1 MSTNSFA
8 DELRAR
14 ADEEI
19 GLLFSLRPD
28 LLTPVPPDISALA
41 VRANSTPSLMRATEN
56 LNKFQ
61 SDVLLAAAALPQP
74 FKRSELI
81 SITNSKAS
89 SQLDFLVDYALV
101 YKEGDKYRISN
112 NLLNLLGDSPAGL
125 GPITGLK
132 INEKIFKEIP
142 KDAQVVLEK
151 LTWGP
156 ARGSV
161 SNIKSPGKAIGWLL
175 ENKILVPIDSQTV
188 ALPREIGIYLR
199 GKKVF
204 KELQEAQPKLIG
216 STRKQK
222 DVDRAAI
229 ANISDFL
236 RWTEELAHN
245 WSDEPPIALR
255 SGGLGI
261 RDLKRTAEHLGID
274 ENCTAFVAELL
285 YLAGLVVIDTDDS
298 ILPTSTFD
306 AWITRSHEERWHNL
320 VSLWFETSRVPGL
333 VGKADQKNIAP
344 LGPELDRAGISTL
357 RKRTIKTLAENVE
370 ISPSIESIEEV
381 IKWNA
386 PARFNSDFV
395 NWILREAEWL
405 GVTGQGA
412 ISTFG
417 IALLS
422 DADELGVENA
432 LPKPVDHI
440 LIQADNS
447 AIAPGPLTVEIANE
461 LGTIADIESRGGAT
475 VYRFSET
482 SIRRGLDHGKT
493 GDHIKDFLKKTSKT
507 PVPQPLEYLINDVS
521 KRHGRL
527 RIGGALTYLR
537 CEDEGLITQ
546 ILHDKKNDSLQLRK
560 LAPQVLI
567 SEVPIAEVLIALR
580 EAGYLP
586 AAENASGILVSAPAI
601 RRSKSR
607 PKPPRIL
614 AESGTPNEVV
624 IQSAVR
630 AIRVGEKATSHK
642 SREIPRTTPNE
653 TLEILNQFIEEEAS
667 LTIGYAD
674 TNGGVSNR
682 LIDPLSI
689 SLGTLNARDHASG
702 QIVPFKISR
711 ITGVSLA
718 K

>member
-1 MSTNSFA
+1 MSTTSFA

-14 ADEEI
+14 TDQQIA
-19 GLLFSLRPD
+19 LLFSLRPD

-61 SDVLLAAAALPQP
+61 SDILLAAATLAQP
-74 FKRSELI
+74 FSRSELI
-81 SITNSKAS
+81 SITSTKAS
-89 SQLDFLVDYALV
+89 DELDNLIDQALI
-101 YKEGDKYRISN
+101 YQEDNKYRIPS

-125 GPITGLK
+125 GPITGIK
-132 INEKIFKEIP
+132 FNEKLLKEIP
-142 KDAQVVLEK
+142 KDSLAVLEK

-156 ARGSV
+156 PRGSI

-175 ENKILVPIDSQTV
+175 ENKIVVAIDSQTV
-188 ALPREIGIYLR
+188 ALPREVGLALR

-204 KELQEAQPKLIG
+204 KELQESQPDLKG
-216 STRKQK
+216 TSRKQK
-222 DVDRAAI
+222 DIDRAAI
-229 ANISDFL
+229 ANISDLL

-245 WSDEPPIALR
+245 WSDEPPLALK
-255 SGGLGI
+255 SGGLGA
-261 RDLKRTAEHLGID
+261 RDLKRSSEHLGID

-285 YLAGLVVIDTDDS
+285 YLAGLIVVDTDDS
-298 ILPTSTFD
+298 ILPTSAFD
-306 AWITRSHEERWHNL
+306 IWITRNHEERWHNL
-320 VSLWFETSRVPGL
+320 VSLWLETSRVAGL
-333 VGKADQKNIAP
+333 IGKSDQKSIAA
-344 LGPELDRAGISTL
+344 LGPELDRAGIATL
-357 RKRTIKTLAENVE
+357 RKKTIRTLVGNEE
-370 ISPSIESIEEV
+370 IAPDKESIESV
-381 IKWNA
+381 IKWSS
-386 PARFNSDFV
+386 PSRFNSDFI

-405 GVTGQGA
+405 GITGQGA

-417 IALLS
+417 KALINNNE
-422 DADELGVENA
+422 ELGVESA

-475 VYRFSET
+475 VYRFSEI

-493 GDHIKDFLKKTSKT
+493 GDHIKDFLKRNSKT
-507 PVPQPLEYLINDVS
+507 PVPQPLEYLINDVA

-527 RIGGALTYLR
+527 RIGAAATYLR

-546 ILHDKKNDSLQLRK
+546 ILHDKKIEPLQLRK

-567 SEVPIAEVLIALR
+567 TEIPTPEVLISLR

-586 AAENASGILVSAPAI
+586 AAENANGILVSAPAI

-607 PKPPRIL
+607 PKPPRII
-614 AESGTPNEVV
+614 NEQSAPSETV

-630 AIRVGEKATSHK
+630 AIRVGERATSHK

-653 TLEILNQFIEEEAS
+653 TLDILNQFIAEQAS

-689 SLGTLNARDHASG
+689 SLGTLNARDHATG
-702 QIVPFKISR
+702 QILPFKISR